1 MKLSRKICDC
11 AQSPIRKFYPYAVAA
26 QQRGIRIHQL
36 NIGQPD
42 IQTPPAFFEAIEAGR
57 RDVLAYAESPG
68 IPVLLEAIRAYY
80 ARIGASFETQ
90 DILVTTGGSEALLMA
105 MLCILDEGDEV
116 LIPEPYYPNYFTFIR
131 MAGGRVHP
139 IPTSPEDGYRYAER
153 ARVEPHITEKT
164 RAILLSNP
172 GNPTGTVLTH
182 EEMEML
188 VDVARQHDLFLIGD
202 EAYREF
208 VYAGE
213 PLQSFGEFIH
223 AAENVILIDTVSK
236 RFSACGARIGCLISR
251 NRELMAHAMKYA
263 QCRLAV
269 PTLDQLASAALY
281 QVGPEY
287 FAAAREEYKRRR
299 DTVVRKLQQIPG
311 VVCKCPKGAF
321 YLMAALPVDDADTF
335 QQWLLEEFED
345 HGDTVMFAPGE
356 PFYGTPGKG
365 KNEIRIAYVLKQ
377 QDLERAMDLLA
388 LGIRAYQQR

>member
-1 MKLSRKICDC
+1 
-11 AQSPIRKFYPYAVAA
+11 
-26 QQRGIRIHQL
+26 
-36 NIGQPD
+36 
-42 IQTPPAFFEAIEAGR
+42 
-57 RDVLAYAESPG
+57 
-68 IPVLLEAIRAYY
+68 
-80 ARIGASFETQ
+80 
-90 DILVTTGGSEALLMA
+90 
-105 MLCILDEGDEV
+105 
-116 LIPEPYYPNYFTFIR
+116 
-131 MAGGRVHP
+131 
-139 IPTSPEDGYRYAER
+139 
-153 ARVEPHITEKT
+153 
-164 RAILLSNP
+164 
-172 GNPTGTVLTH
+172 
-182 EEMEML
+182 ML

-213 PLQSFGEFIH
+213 PLQSFGEFTN

-287 FAAAREEYKRRR
+287 FAATREEYKRRR

-311 VVCKCPKGAF
+311 VVCECPKGAF

-345 HGDTVMFAPGE
+345 HGDTVMFAPALLRHSRQGQKRDPHCLRPE
-356 PFYGTPGKG
+356 AAGSGACHGSAGAGDPCLSAAI
-365 KNEIRIAYVLKQ
+365 KNHSRSRRSGCPSVRKARI
-377 QDLERAMDLLA
+377 
-388 LGIRAYQQR
+388 